1 MKHTVLK
8 KSAIL
13 LPMLLCL
20 VMILT
25 LSAAAESGRVYDPE
39 GMLTDDE
46 ASALEARLD
55 ELSAE
60 AGVELYFATYE
71 AEDHDDDFYGDDYCS
86 QVQDIKG
93 RNAIL
98 LIVTYDASDT
108 NFYYNMY
115 MYGDAHDKISD
126 LEVDQILDRGEVFTN
141 LKNGLIAEGADAFFA
156 WAVEAYDGH
165 IFDPVGMLTLNEAL
179 QLSDL
184 LDELS
189 AEAGVEL
196 YFATYE
202 ADDRYDDF
210 YGDDYCTRVQNIKG
224 TDAVLLVVTY
234 EYPIDTYFYNMYT
247 YGEANYAINQKEVD
261 YILDTSD
268 VYDNLKG
275 GEIYEGAEVFF
286 AMSAQAFAGRVG
298 APMALVITISAMI
311 ALVIALAVCGAV
323 VAAYK
328 RKKATVDYPL
338 DRYAKLELTH
348 AEDYYVTEHTTR
360 TYSPRSSGGGSR
372 GGGRHGGGG
381 GHRGGR

>member
-60 AGVELYFATYE
+60 AGVELYMATYR
-71 AEDHDDDFYGDDYCS
+71 S
-86 QVQDIKG
+86 KG
-93 RNAIL
+93 A
-98 LIVTYDASDT
+98 
-108 NFYYNMY
+108 
-115 MYGDAHDKISD
+115 
-126 LEVDQILDRGEVFTN
+126 
-141 LKNGLIAEGADAFFA
+141 
-156 WAVEAYDGH
+156 
-165 IFDPVGMLTLNEAL
+165 
-179 QLSDL
+179 
-184 LDELS
+184 
-189 AEAGVEL
+189 
-196 YFATYE
+196 
-202 ADDRYDDF
+202 YDDF

-247 YGEANYAINQKEVD
+247 YGEANYAVNQKEVD

-298 APMALVITISAMI
+298 APMALVITISAVI

-348 AEDYYVTEHTTR
+348 AEDAYVTEHTTR
-360 TYSPRSSGGGSR
+360 TYSPRSSGGGSS